1 MRILAGCLL
10 VAAGSVFLTQSSN
23 ELHNKYGDSDL
34 ERFEV
39 RPGISLTVEYGS
51 DHLACQMIIEP
62 PQSLIHQEDQ
72 TRLMSSEAVSQVLDE
87 IAPVAL
93 RGNVISRSSFQS
105 SCAVGY
111 ITEYENVSIL
121 RGMSE
126 CKSTSPDHD
135 SRTQIIFKR
144 DICPKS
150 RNPFGAVQPNPR

>member
-1 MRILAGCLL
+1 
-10 VAAGSVFLTQSSN
+10 
-23 ELHNKYGDSDL
+23 
-34 ERFEV
+34 
-39 RPGISLTVEYGS
+39 
-51 DHLACQMIIEP
+51 
-62 PQSLIHQEDQ
+62 
-72 TRLMSSEAVSQVLDE
+72 MSSEAVSQVLDE

-111 ITEYENVSIL
+111 ITEYENVSIM

-150 RNPFGAVQPNPR
+150 RNPFGVVQPNPR